1 MALLRDL
8 NQREK
13 VTLVVAT
20 HDPMV
25 AKASS
30 RVIRLR
36 DGRVESDAPS
46 A

>member
-13 VTLVVAT
+13 VTLLVAT
-20 HDPMV
+20 HDPLV
-25 AKASS
+25 AQASS
-30 RVIRLR
+30 RIIRIR
-36 DGRVESDAPS
+36 DGRVESDSKA